1 MKNKSIKKLT
11 IFFGLFFLFLTITK
25 IDYRTSEPH
34 PWSSHDDASY
44 YFHAYTLGI
53 DFDLD
58 YSNQVSKDSN
68 FSILNESN
76 NPVPTHPFGS
86 GLLASPFVALG
97 NILNSIFD
105 TSLKEENNITYFFYS
120 MSSIVFFFLTLFFIR
135 KTLVEMKVEKID
147 SLSIFALLLG
157 SGIGYY
163 AFERFS
169 MTPIYEAFAVSLIIY
184 LSTIEKRKNY
194 FFVGFFSIF
203 FLMIRWVN
211 YYFILLP
218 IFVIYLMN
226 KKQNINKYI
235 VTNPYYYL
243 GFLSGLGLFLTHTK
257 ILYNFVGIN
266 PSLVSNYAGP
276 ATNLIDKFLNLS
288 DLERFVSL
296 ETLISIL
303 KDFVLILFSQEFG
316 LVWFSP
322 VLFILFYII
331 VKIFFTKKYEIF
343 LLLLMIV
350 SIPLGIVILWQSVAS
365 SYGYRYMFS
374 LIPIAII
381 LSYKYLSTIEFKVLS
396 TLNIFSIF
404 LYLMF
409 ETNELNSLREQ
420 INIFGVDTR
429 YSARYYIQG
438 TLNSIFDLNSY
449 LTIFGTSFLAVIL
462 IKFILFIVDLDTLL
476 QVVNNFGYLN
486 DDVNRLINYSNNMS
500 LIEILVYLIL
510 IFYFVQKLIN
520 QRFLFGTKQN

>member
-1 MKNKSIKKLT
+1 MKNKAIKKLT

-68 FSILNESN
+68 FSILNESK
-76 NPVPTHPFGS
+76 NPVPTHPFGA

-120 MSSIVFFFLTLFFIR
+120 MSSIVFFFLILFFIR

-169 MTPIYEAFAVSLIIY
+169 MTPIYEAFAVSLIMY

-194 FFVGFFSIF
+194 FFVGFFSLF

-243 GFLSGLGLFLTHTK
+243 GFVSGLGIFLTHTK

-303 KDFVLILFSQEFG
+303 KDF
-316 LVWFSP
+316 
-322 VLFILFYII
+322 
-331 VKIFFTKKYEIF
+331 
-343 LLLLMIV
+343 
-350 SIPLGIVILWQSVAS
+350 
-365 SYGYRYMFS
+365 
-374 LIPIAII
+374 
-381 LSYKYLSTIEFKVLS
+381 
-396 TLNIFSIF
+396 
-404 LYLMF
+404 
-409 ETNELNSLREQ
+409 
-420 INIFGVDTR
+420 
-429 YSARYYIQG
+429 
-438 TLNSIFDLNSY
+438 
-449 LTIFGTSFLAVIL
+449 
-462 IKFILFIVDLDTLL
+462 
-476 QVVNNFGYLN
+476 
-486 DDVNRLINYSNNMS
+486 
-500 LIEILVYLIL
+500 
-510 IFYFVQKLIN
+510 
-520 QRFLFGTKQN
+520 